1 MKTSL
6 KLLSLPLISL
16 STMTFLSGCSDSNN
30 SLQKDN
36 PWFKQAQQRLEQN
49 KQQTIIDRKA
59 KNVIIFIGDGNGVA
73 SVSAT
78 RILQGQQLGG
88 SGEEYQLAYETLPHL
103 ALAKTYNT
111 NAQTP
116 DSAGTASAIM
126 TGIKTKQ
133 GVLSINESVARGDC
147 VAALGNHA
155 TTLFELAERSGRSTG
170 LVTTTRLTHA
180 TPASTY
186 AHSAD
191 RNFEGDRYLDGDQK
205 QAGCKDIAQQFVEFN
220 IGDGIDVAL
229 AGGRGYFLPESV
241 SDGEGEFG
249 KRQDQRNLIE
259 EWQDRNEHGKYVW
272 NQQGFDKINPKKTE
286 KLLGLFESSH
296 MEYELDRASDLGGEP
311 SLSEMTEKAIDV
323 LRRNDEGYVL
333 LVEGGRIDHG
343 HHAGNAARALNDGIA
358 FAEAVATA
366 LRKTDPED
374 TLIVVTAD
382 HSHTIVMQGYAKR
395 GNPILG
401 LSVGLDK
408 HGAPLNTPA
417 LALDGK
423 PYTTLAYV
431 NGPGSIKSGPRPHAT
446 DEEAQSNDYQQQSI
460 IPLKSET
467 HAGEDVAIYA
477 RGPQAHLLNGVVE
490 QNYIFHLVDYA
501 AELGATE

>member
-1 MKTSL
+1 M
-6 KLLSLPLISL
+6 
-16 STMTFLSGCSDSNN
+16 
-30 SLQKDN
+30 
-36 PWFKQAQQRLEQN
+36 
-49 KQQTIIDRKA
+49 
-59 KNVIIFIGDGNGVA
+59 
-73 SVSAT
+73 
-78 RILQGQQLGG
+78 
-88 SGEEYQLAYETLPHL
+88 
-103 ALAKTYNT
+103 
-111 NAQTP
+111 
-116 DSAGTASAIM
+116 
-126 TGIKTKQ
+126 
-133 GVLSINESVARGDC
+133 
-147 VAALGNHA
+147 
-155 TTLFELAERSGRSTG
+155 
-170 LVTTTRLTHA
+170 TTTRLTHA